1 MVSLPIFRKADTVQC
16 PHALQQH
23 HANISLRS
31 AMAGRRHEKVEAE
44 STQTCSQDPSVLK
57 SLSQQLS
64 HGSARESSG
73 RVDTDFQQLSH
84 GSAGRRRA
92 LITQRAS
99 GRGLNRGLTRL
110 DQRTRARAWPI
121 HVPSARHACTRT
133 GRVAPSAQEVEVHV
147 HRRAAHKARVARR
160 RRKRGPNV
168 PPRSGQKRSRK
179 PRDSGRR
186 DCSRWSRGGQEVG
199 GEDVGRNGG
208 DGGSGGPRGGGEVGR
223 PAGCDTPRPR
233 SREELT
239 ALTVALRSAAGTGKP
254 EGNSAL

>member
-1 MVSLPIFRKADTVQC
+1 MVSLPMFRKADTVQC

-110 DQRTRARAWPI
+110 DQRTRARMAYPCAI
-121 HVPSARHACTRT
+121 SETRVHADGARRSKRTRSR
-133 GRVAPSAQEVEVHV
+133 GSCPPP
-147 HRRAAHKARVARR
+147 RRAQ
-160 RRKRGPNV
+160 G
-168 PPRSGQKRSRK
+168 PRSATPAKTGAKRATA
-179 PRDSGRR
+179 
-186 DCSRWSRGGQEVG
+186 E
-199 GEDVGRNGG
+199 
-208 DGGSGGPRGGGEVGR
+208 R
-223 PAGCDTPRPR
+223 PEKVPKAQGLRP
-233 SREELT
+233 
-239 ALTVALRSAAGTGKP
+239 P
-254 EGNSAL
+254 